1 MSTPTMAALAP
12 PIAVPARP
20 RAAAAPQR
28 SRRALGKYREILI
41 AVAFFL
47 LFDLAVLVLNF
58 VVSYEIA
65 QDAVAINLAGRQ
77 RMLTQ
82 RMAKTLFALEV
93 AQARG
98 QPTEPLLDELRTAVN
113 LFDGTLLAFRQGGT
127 ATGGDGKPLSLSS
140 AGSAAGLAILQ
151 RADTL
156 WQPWRQRI
164 EPLRSVPSP
173 DLPLISAAADH
184 ARQHN
189 LALLGL
195 MNEFTTALESDANGR
210 AARLRQV
217 QTAGIVLALVNFLFI
232 LFKFIRRL
240 RRSDAAI
247 EEATEENREIL
258 ASVREGLFLLTPEL
272 HLGTQLSQSVSGL
285 FGRSVRPGD
294 SFIGLLQPVVSAKT
308 LADARDYLE
317 LLFTPHVR
325 EELVQSINP
334 LSEVEL
340 SITDSLG
347 QPARR
352 HLAFQFNRVIV
363 EQQVR
368 HLLVTVQDVSARVE
382 LEQQLQGERQRAQRE
397 FDLLVKAF
405 EAEPA
410 ALRRFVE
417 RSESSLLQVN
427 DMLSQ
432 VAAEAGPRQ
441 VERIVNAMCRH
452 VHAVKGE
459 ASMLGLDLL
468 SATAHAFESR
478 LQALRESGEFGG
490 ESLLALPVSLEE
502 LLTRVQAL
510 KRLAQTGRGVRQGTE
525 DGALPDLGTQ
535 IAALVR
541 RITVDTGKQARVQ
554 HDTAALARLPTR
566 LQDAL
571 TRIAVQL
578 ARNAM
583 THGIEAPEQRL
594 RAGKPEEGT
603 VGVRLELAEDGTMDL
618 VVHDDGAG
626 LDLQRVRQRLL
637 ELGWYH
643 AAQIDEMSPQQLLGH
658 IFKAGFSTALAVD
671 EHSGRGIGLEVV
683 TSHVRE
689 LGGRLL
695 VSSQRWRGTEFRVRF
710 SA

>member
-1 MSTPTMAALAP
+1 MSMPATAALAP
-12 PIAVPARP
+12 PAAVPARP
-20 RAAAAPQR
+20 RAAAPSPQR
-28 SRRALGKYREILI
+28 SHWALGKYREILI

-65 QDAVAINLAGRQ
+65 QDAVAINLSGRQ

-93 AQARG
+93 TQARG

-113 LFDGTLLAFRQGGT
+113 LFDGTLLAFRQGGS
-127 ATGGDGKPLSLSS
+127 ATGGDGKRLSLEAVSPQT
-140 AGSAAGLAILQ
+140 LEILQ
-151 RADTL
+151 RADAL
-156 WQPWRQRI
+156 WQPWRARI
-164 EPLRSVPSP
+164 EPLRQAASP
-173 DLPLISAAADH
+173 DLASISAAADH

-195 MNEFTTALESDANGR
+195 MNEFTTALESDANRR

-240 RRSDAAI
+240 RMSDAAI

-258 ASVREGLFLLTPEL
+258 SSVREGLFLLTPDF
-272 HLGTQLSQSVSGL
+272 HLGTQVSDSVNAM
-285 FGRSVRPGD
+285 FGRPVRAGEGFVP
-294 SFIGLLQPVVSAKT
+294 LLAPLVPAKT
-308 LADARDYLE
+308 LADARDYLD

-340 SITDSLG
+340 AIADSLG
-347 QPARR
+347 RPARR
-352 HLAFQFNRVIV
+352 HLAFQFNRVMAG
-363 EQQVR
+363 QDVR
-368 HLLVTVQDVSARVE
+368 HLLVTVQDVSERVT

-397 FDLLVKAF
+397 FDLLLRAF

-432 VAAEAGPRQ
+432 LGSDAHPRQ
-441 VERIVNAMCRH
+441 AERTVNAMCRH

-459 ASMLGLDLL
+459 ASMLGFDLL
-468 SATAHAFESR
+468 AATAHGLESR

-490 ESLLALPVSLEE
+490 EALLALPVALED
-502 LLTRVQAL
+502 LLARVQGL
-510 KRLAQTGRGVRQGTE
+510 KRLTRAHRQQAR
-525 DGALPDLGTQ
+525 DGSGEEAPDLGRQ
-535 IAALVR
+535 ISSLVQRIAA
-541 RITVDTGKQARVQ
+541 DTGKRARVQ
-554 HDTAALARLPTR
+554 HALEGLAALPVRH
-566 LQDAL
+566 QDAL

-578 ARNAM
+578 VRNAM
-583 THGIEAPEQRL
+583 SHGIEPPAQRSQA
-594 RAGKPEEGT
+594 RKPEEGT
-603 VGVRLELAEDGTMDL
+603 VSVRIDSADDGAVDL

-626 LDLQRVRQRLL
+626 LDLQRIRQRLL
-637 ELGWYH
+637 DLGWYS
-643 AAQIDEMSPQQLLGH
+643 AAQADDMSAQQLLSH
-658 IFKAGFSTALAVD
+658 IFKPGFSTTVSVD

-683 TSHVRE
+683 TAHVRE
-689 LGGRLL
+689 LGARLL
-695 VSSQRWRGTEFRVRF
+695 LSSQRGRGTEFRVRF
-710 SA
+710 NL